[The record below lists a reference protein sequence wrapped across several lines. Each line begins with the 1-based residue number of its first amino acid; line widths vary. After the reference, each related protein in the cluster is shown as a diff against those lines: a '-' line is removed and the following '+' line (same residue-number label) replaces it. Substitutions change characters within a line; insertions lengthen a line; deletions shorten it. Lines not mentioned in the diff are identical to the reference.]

1 MYKPAGTIPF
11 LGDNTLWYKK
21 TLHLIAAFQLNNE
34 LRKKTYLAIKVIAES
49 FACNTSKRVVYI
61 RSK

>member
-34 LRKKTYLAIKVIAES
+34 LRKKDLLSNKS
-49 FACNTSKRVVYI
+49 NC
-61 RSK
+61 